1 MKPDQSVL
9 LALARINQILPPPF
23 AWCEIPAGS
32 TRLDDAPHAPGSKHL
47 IERFYCARFPI
58 TNAQFL
64 EFMRNATL
72 DRWTFSREALRWS
85 MAHPLTYNPD
95 AASDEPRVDVPWYD
109 AVAFCRWLTKLLKLQ
124 APLQIRLPTE
134 HEWQLAASGP
144 DKLRY
149 PWGNTFDA
157 GRCNTQESGWGRL
170 TPVSAYTSGESP
182 FQVRGIA
189 GNVREWCVNP
199 RGENK
204 GKLADTGPRAVR
216 GGSFKL
222 SANAATTHHRT
233 FAPPHTQA
241 DDLGFRIVLAA
252 FYIH

>member
-1 MKPDQSVL
+1 MTPDQALVH
-9 LALARINQILPPPF
+9 ALARINQLLPPPF

-32 TRLDDAPHAPGSKHL
+32 TRLDDAPDAPGSKHM
-47 IERFYCARFPI
+47 IERFYCARFPV

-64 EFMRNATL
+64 TFMREATL
-72 DRWTFSREALRWS
+72 DRWAFSREALRWS
-85 MAHPLTYNPD
+85 MAHPLTYDPD
-95 AASDEPRVDVPWYD
+95 AATDEPRVNVPWYD
-109 AVAFCRWLTKLLKLQ
+109 AVAFCRWLTRSLRLK

-144 DKLRY
+144 DKWLY
-149 PWGNTFDA
+149 PWGETFDSEN
-157 GRCNTQESGWGRL
+157 CNTLDGGHGQL
-170 TPVSAYTSGESP
+170 TPVTAYTSGESP
-182 FQVRGIA
+182 FNVRGMS
-189 GNVREWCVNP
+189 GNIREWCINP

-204 GKLADTGPRAVR
+204 GRLSDTGPRAVR

-222 SANAATTHHRT
+222 TPNAATTRHRA

-252 FYIH
+252 FYIR